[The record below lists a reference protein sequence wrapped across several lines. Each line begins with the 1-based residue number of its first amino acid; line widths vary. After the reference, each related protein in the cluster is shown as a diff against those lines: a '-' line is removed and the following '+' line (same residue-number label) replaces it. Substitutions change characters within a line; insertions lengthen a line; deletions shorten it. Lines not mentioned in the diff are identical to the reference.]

1 MHHRRF
7 FVPIRL
13 VMLICWA
20 SVVRVCHIID
30 DMGIFILQLFCISQ
44 CTYDLYITLQTEPV
58 FHFPRTS
65 LLFCNYGWFLVV
77 TLQAVPGCHTVMMLQ
92 WFLLMLTINSS
103 WLSLSSY
110 IGLLFLYFPLQM
122 VLVCHASKSVVF
134 QKGFRFTA
142 NDKLK
147 TFTQRKI
154 SDCHYTHNLGLLCNS
169 STQVDNP
176 TPLLHCT
183 GFCLSRYIYFQLQ
196 AQIVPEC
203 HTWFISCLT
212 KL

>member
-147 TFTQRKI
+147 PSHNARYLIVIIHTIQVCYATVQHKQIILHHCYTALVSVCHATYI
-154 SDCHYTHNLGLLCNS
+154 S
-169 STQVDNP
+169 
-176 TPLLHCT
+176 
-183 GFCLSRYIYFQLQ
+183 
-196 AQIVPEC
+196 
-203 HTWFISCLT
+203 SCRPRQFLNAIRGSF
-212 KL
+212 LA